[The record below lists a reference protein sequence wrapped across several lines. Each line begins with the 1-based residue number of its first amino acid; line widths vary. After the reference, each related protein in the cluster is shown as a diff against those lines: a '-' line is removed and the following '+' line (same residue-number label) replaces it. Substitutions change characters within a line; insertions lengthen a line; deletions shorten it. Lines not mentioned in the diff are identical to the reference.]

1 MVGLKD
7 ANYFSS
13 RMNRNKDKDNQFKY
27 SSDFSKRY
35 IKKSMN
41 LFLIVA
47 LGHELI
53 NAIISSSSN
62 NHQKK

>member
-1 MVGLKD
+1 MEIGLKD
-7 ANYFSS
+7 ANYFNS

-27 SSDFSKRY
+27 SSDFSRIY

-53 NAIISSSSN
+53 NAVISCCSSN
-62 NHQKK
+62 KR

>member
-1 MVGLKD
+1 MEIGLKD
-7 ANYFSS
+7 ATYFKN
-13 RMNRNKDKDNQFKY
+13 RINRNKDKDNQFKY
-27 SSDFSKRY
+27 SSDFSKIY

-53 NAIISSSSN
+53 NAVISSC
-62 NHQKK
+62 KR

>member
-1 MVGLKD
+1 MEIGLKD
-7 ANYFSS
+7 ATYFKNKI
-13 RMNRNKDKDNQFKY
+13 NRNRDNKLKY
-27 SSDFSKRY
+27 SSDFSRIY

-53 NAIISSSSN
+53 NAVISCCSSN
-62 NHQKK
+62 KR

>member
-27 SSDFSKRY
+27 SSDFSRRY

-53 NAIISSSSN
+53 NAVISCCSN
-62 NHQKK
+62 NQKR